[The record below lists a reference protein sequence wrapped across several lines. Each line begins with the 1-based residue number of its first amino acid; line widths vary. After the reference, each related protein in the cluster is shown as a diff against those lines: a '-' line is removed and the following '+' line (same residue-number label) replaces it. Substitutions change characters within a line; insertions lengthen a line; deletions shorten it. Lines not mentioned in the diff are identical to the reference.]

1 MMERLNRWGPL
12 SGVVFV
18 ALLAVTIFAFPST
31 PDVNASTA
39 KIVGFYASH
48 RGALQ
53 AQAYTLAYAA
63 VFLVW
68 FYVLFAA
75 RLRRM
80 GANALATAVVV
91 GVAIMA
97 VAMGIGAALNI
108 AMTHRT
114 APLSASS
121 AQAMN
126 LLNNDLP
133 FIALFT
139 GLLIT
144 MLTVGVAVLRTEAL
158 PKYMGWIA
166 VVIGVLVATGTWL
179 AWIGL
184 MASGLWTVAA
194 SVMVY
199 LDPQDADVMAP
210 TTGGS
215 DRIPAQSQAQ
225 ASESGMAIG
234 G

>member
-1 MMERLNRWGPL
+1 
-12 SGVVFV
+12 VVFV

-39 KIVGFYASH
+39 KITAFYASH

-80 GANALATAVVV
+80 GASALATAAVV
-91 GVAIMA
+91 GAAIMA

-144 MLTVGVAVLRTEAL
+144 MFAAGVAILRTEAL

-166 VVIGVLVATGTWL
+166 IVIGVLVATGTWL

-199 LDPQDADVMAP
+199 ATPARDDAAAMPA
-210 TTGGS
+210 GGS
-215 DRIPAQSQAQ
+215 DRVPVQGQAHT
-225 ASESGMAIG
+225 SESEMAIG